1 MTQKTRKL
9 SQDEIKATD
18 SSAFFSSDRRN
29 PNLLQRFLIGLA
41 RSTPLHRGKMRHWM
55 TRLIMRVGRQPFD
68 TQFRDCTFRI
78 EGQNNLIEYGIL
90 LNPGYNALDI
100 EFLLE
105 GLPVGGTALD
115 IGSNIGLY
123 SLPMAQKAGPSGK
136 VISIDANP
144 SMAERL
150 LWNARASNIA
160 NISMQSCAVGE
171 HEGKVELTIRKND
184 VAIVAVEETDQG
196 SIQMRS
202 LKSIVEDEGIKHID
216 ALKIDI
222 EGYED
227 KALAPFLHNASDA
240 LRPERIVIEHVGGTD
255 YPDCAAA
262 FEQYGYRLDGR
273 SRNNSF
279 YLKD

>member
-1 MTQKTRKL
+1 MQ
-9 SQDEIKATD
+9 
-18 SSAFFSSDRRN
+18 
-29 PNLLQRFLIGLA
+29 
-41 RSTPLHRGKMRHWM
+41 H
-55 TRLIMRVGRQPFD
+55 GR
-68 TQFRDCTFRI
+68 
-78 EGQNNLIEYGIL
+78 
-90 LNPGYNALDI
+90 
-100 EFLLE
+100 
-105 GLPVGGTALD
+105 
-115 IGSNIGLY
+115 SNIGLY

-240 LRPERIVIEHVGGTD
+240 TPGTD
-255 YPDCAAA
+255 CHRA
-262 FEQYGYRLDGR
+262 RR
-273 SRNNSF
+273 WH
-279 YLKD
+279 